1 MANVQAS
8 CTIAASMTAGGRDKA
23 IYMLI
28 LRDNADVFD
37 IMTTPFET
45 WKK

>member
-8 CTIAASMTAGGRDKA
+8 CTIHASMTAGGRDKV

-28 LRDNADVFD
+28 LRRTLDFLTEFTEPYEALRQ
-37 IMTTPFET
+37 
-45 WKK
+45 